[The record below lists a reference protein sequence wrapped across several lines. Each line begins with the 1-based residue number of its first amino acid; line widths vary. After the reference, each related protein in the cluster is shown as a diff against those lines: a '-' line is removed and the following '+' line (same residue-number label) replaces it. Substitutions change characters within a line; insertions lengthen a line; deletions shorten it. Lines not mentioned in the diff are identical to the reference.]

1 VQTARRM
8 ALVWGTH
15 AVVTPDINS
24 VDEMVDQ
31 AIAIATR
38 EGFADEGENIVITA
52 GIPFGRSGGTNM
64 LRVAKVPAK
73 A

>member
-1 VQTARRM
+1 M

-15 AVVTPDINS
+15 AVVSPDITS

-31 AIAIATR
+31 ACAIAMQ
-38 EGFADEGENIVITA
+38 EGFADEGDNIVITA

-64 LRVAKVPAK
+64 LRVAKVEMK
-73 A
+73 RG